1 MGCIGLVGSKFFNFH
16 GNNGVMSTNG
26 PGKIRTSFS
35 PHHTNCSRNEP
46 LTGSSAIFINGFSRM
61 WQSFTTYLGTPFLRA
76 WLSPAL
82 LLPTGFHASL
92 SGPKAREKMVDV
104 TGNAPVCFFSLR
116 VRRPLYAVPTP
127 KWRSAWVS
135 HPLSMD

>member
-1 MGCIGLVGSKFFNFH
+1 MFGSKFFSFH

-46 LTGSSAIFINGFSRM
+46 LTGSSAIFINGFSSM

-92 SGPKAREKMVDV
+92 SIEYTQGPRENGGPDRYRTDHTNVASIHRLYGTCRPKMDV
-104 TGNAPVCFFSLR
+104 LYPERFS
-116 VRRPLYAVPTP
+116 
-127 KWRSAWVS
+127 S
-135 HPLSMD
+135 SMYVL